1 MTMIEKIVER
11 IPYSDGGFRR
21 RMTAGAVIL
30 LGSAMALYLN
40 IQSVPL
46 SFEDAKQ
53 ILSSPIVGIILLLL
67 VYAIGGLVE
76 VIAELFITRLTGNT
90 ARAFIL
96 PIQMYKNFPVFFRR
110 IFQVFTY
117 YPGMIFLLYA
127 EWGKALIGK
136 SSYRW
141 HDLEKSLQPKTRK
154 HFKLYPDIVKKGL
167 EDPFGKYGELSW
179 RYFCNNGTDE
189 EKSLARKL
197 ENRNKDTLVIV
208 TSLMIATAIM
218 ILSSPELVIMSG
230 STQDPGEPQGR
241 ALFIFMQFMMII
253 PVVFLGSYF
262 LLLRQSILT
271 VIEYRFIGELNDDV
285 EEATH
290 NN

>member
-30 LGSAMALYLN
+30 LGSAMALRGN
-40 IQSVPL
+40 IQSAPL

-90 ARAFIL
+90 AWAFIA
-96 PIQMYKNFPVFFRR
+96 PTQMYKKFPVFVRR
-110 IFQVFTY
+110 IFQAFTY

-141 HDLEKSLQPKTRK
+141 HDLEKSLQPKTRN
-154 HFKLYPDIVKKGL
+154 HFKSYPDIVKKGL
-167 EDPFGKYGELSW
+167 EDPFGKYGELAW
-179 RYFCNNGTDE
+179 RYFSNHGTDE

-208 TSLMIATAIM
+208 TSLMIATAII
-218 ILSSPELVIMSG
+218 ILSSVIMSG
-230 STQDPGEPQGR
+230 K
-241 ALFIFMQFMMII
+241 ALLIFIQFMMVV
-253 PVVFLGSYF
+253 PVFFLGSYF

-290 NN
+290 NRVTGGD